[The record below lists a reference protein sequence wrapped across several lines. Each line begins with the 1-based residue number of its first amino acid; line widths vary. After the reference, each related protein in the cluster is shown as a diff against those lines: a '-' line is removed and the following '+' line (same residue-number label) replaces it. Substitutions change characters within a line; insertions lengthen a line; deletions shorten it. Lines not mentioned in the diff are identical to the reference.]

1 MPRQKELTEE
11 QLAEF
16 HANKKPMPDKVK
28 DDLIKFLQ
36 KRTEMSEDVIARIR
50 ENYTYQSNYQ
60 AEHIQFKKDMERFIK
75 VNSQRV
81 VSEETRQKMRESQQ
95 KRRKNECVRWT

>member
-1 MPRQKELTEE
+1 MPRRKELTEE

-16 HANKKPMPDKVK
+16 HANKKPMPDRVK

-36 KRTEMSEDVIARIR
+36 KRTEMPEDTITRIR

-75 VNSQRV
+75 VNNPKRV
-81 VSEETRQKMRESQQ
+81 FSEETRQKMRESQQ
-95 KRRKNECVRWT
+95 KRRKNECVR